1 MYEHNNDIRKSGSCI
16 SYLPSRRDNWVS
28 KMSWKVAIATDKQ
41 SYEISFSGNNQLR
54 IRILPHNV
62 SPYFC
67 QIKSCW
73 SLFLRILEHFFLN
86 SLNLRKFF
94 ILKKIFI
101 AFTTILTLF
110 CFFSFLERFYEHIA
124 HEHIDA
130 VYFFFLFRKTFTSLF
145 LKPLFL
151 FVCAARRR
159 RDIKIP
165 LCLSAPVWKSLS
177 K

>member
-1 MYEHNNDIRKSGSCI
+1 
-16 SYLPSRRDNWVS
+16 
-28 KMSWKVAIATDKQ
+28 MSWKVAIATGKQ
-41 SYEISFSGNNQLR
+41 SYEVSLSGNKQLR

-86 SLNLRKFF
+86 LFNLRKFF
-94 ILKKIFI
+94 ILKEIFI
-101 AFTTILTLF
+101 AFATILTLF
-110 CFFSFLERFYEHIA
+110 
-124 HEHIDA
+124 
-130 VYFFFLFRKTFTSLF
+130 VFFFFFRKILQAYRSRAYWRCLFFFFFRKTFTSLF

-151 FVCAARRR
+151 FVCATRRR

-165 LCLSAPVWKSLS
+165 LCLSAPVWKSLI
-177 K
+177 